1 MMGENILII
10 GAGGHGSEIHSYI
23 QDLTIQDN
31 GLRLI
36 GFIDEHKASGPWQG
50 TEILGDLNVLKT
62 LVGHQAEVNCL
73 YITALGSNRLRR
85 EIVRKLDSLSLRN
98 LSAWTLRHPDAVVG
112 RRNEIGEGTCLAPSS
127 IVTTNVHIGRHCIL
141 NVHAS
146 VSHDSVVGDFS
157 NINPG
162 ATIAG
167 NVMVGEGCFIGA
179 GATVIE
185 KITIGDW
192 AVIGAGAV
200 VIDDIPPGALAVG
213 VPARVVKRGDEKG
226 LAR

>member
-127 IVTTNVHIGRHCIL
+127 IVTKVRPRAPRRSRPNTRRLMPTTSRL
-141 NVHAS
+141 NIPVRNA
-146 VSHDSVVGDFS
+146 VRVRPIVGS
-157 NINPG
+157 STSG
-162 ATIAG
+162 KSSAATSA
-167 NVMVGEGCFIGA
+167 
-179 GATVIE
+179 
-185 KITIGDW
+185 
-192 AVIGAGAV
+192 
-200 VIDDIPPGALAVG
+200 P
-213 VPARVVKRGDEKG
+213 R
-226 LAR
+226 